1 LEEPTPFLNGAPRSA
16 RSAELYEAL
25 HWGIP
30 AGKTRTVRT
39 RKAVDLAE
47 LGRLESVT
55 YSTNKRGDGP
65 SHYVHE
71 FGEEGGRK
79 PSLAVDAHTRDL
91 VIVGGDYDVEPRGI
105 VD

>member
-1 LEEPTPFLNGAPRSA
+1 MEEPQPFLNGAARGKGSA
-16 RSAELYEAL
+16 LYESL

-30 AGKTRTVRT
+30 SKRTRTVRT
-39 RKAVDLAE
+39 RVPKELAE
-47 LGRLESVT
+47 LGRLESIT
-55 YSTNKRGDGP
+55 YSTNKRGDGL

-79 PSLAVDAHTRDL
+79 PRLAVDADTRDL
-91 VIVGGDYDVEPRGI
+91 LIVGGDYDVQAKGI